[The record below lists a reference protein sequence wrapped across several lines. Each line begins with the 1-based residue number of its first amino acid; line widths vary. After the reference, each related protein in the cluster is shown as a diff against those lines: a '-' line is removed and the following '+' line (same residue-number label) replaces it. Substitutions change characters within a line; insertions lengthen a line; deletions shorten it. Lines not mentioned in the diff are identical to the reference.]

1 MARPTPRAGGVA
13 YRAHLGQLARGMVR
27 ITICR
32 SIPAAPTIWSARRS
46 ISTTP
51 KVTAWS
57 WTHGRVEM
65 ATLMLDPNAFLR
77 EFKTD
82 DRSAAASPAS
92 VGHVHLSVGDVA
104 TAREFYV
111 NRLGFET
118 TAQVGSSALFVSAGG
133 YHHHMAMNSWNT
145 AGAGKRR
152 LALGLG
158 LVRIEVP
165 TDDDLHSLGDRLRHY
180 GLDGRHDGRVLGF
193 DDPWLNR
200 IEVTSKAG
208 G

>member
-1 MARPTPRAGGVA
+1 MR
-13 YRAHLGQLARGMVR
+13 LGK
-27 ITICR
+27 CR
-32 SIPAAPTIWSARRS
+32 KAVPH
-46 ISTTP
+46 
-51 KVTAWS
+51 
-57 WTHGRVEM
+57 THGRAGEQVQPVP
-65 ATLMLDPNAFLR
+65 ATHQR
-77 EFKTD
+77 
-82 DRSAAASPAS
+82 RGSAS

-133 YHHHMAMNSWNT
+133 YHHHMAMNSWNS

-180 GLDGRHDGRVLGF
+180 GLDGRNDGRVLGF

-200 IEVTSKAG
+200 IEVMSKAG

>member
-1 MARPTPRAGGVA
+1 VELYWDRE
-13 YRAHLGQLARGMVR
+13 
-27 ITICR
+27 R
-32 SIPAAPTIWSARRS
+32 SE
-46 ISTTP
+46 
-51 KVTAWS
+51 WS
-57 WTHGRVEM
+57 WTRGRVEM

-82 DRSAAASPAS
+82 DRPAAASPAS

-104 TAREFYV
+104 TARESYV
-111 NRLGFET
+111 KRLGFET

-133 YHHHMAMNSWNT
+133 YHHHMAMNSWNS

-165 TDDDLHSLGDRLRHY
+165 TDDDLHSLGDRLRRY
-180 GLDGRHDGRVLGF
+180 GLDGRNDGRVLGF